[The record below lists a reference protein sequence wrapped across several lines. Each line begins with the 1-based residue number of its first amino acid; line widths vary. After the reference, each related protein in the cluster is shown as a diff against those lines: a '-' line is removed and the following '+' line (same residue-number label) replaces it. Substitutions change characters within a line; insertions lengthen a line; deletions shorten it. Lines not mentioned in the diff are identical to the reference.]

1 MIRAPMGD
9 QAYWDKWAKFSEEN
23 ILKDLEQLKGLSRN
37 PGYRPQFVWDLSKEY
52 PRQIL
57 TRYSRGDAISE
68 LGQHFLGLLDA
79 WELSNKLAAELNAQ
93 LQPGQGWDH
102 RRLLGAP
109 QVSDDS
115 RSHNDPRSW
124 VFDLT
129 NLNHYNW
136 CFWL

>member
-9 QAYWDKWAKFSEEN
+9 QAYWDKWVLHSNGRTKKMLDALALPSK
-23 ILKDLEQLKGLSRN
+23 N
-37 PGYRPQFVWDLSKEY
+37 PMYDPQYAYDASIEY
-52 PRQIL
+52 LRLIFE
-57 TRYSRGDAISE
+57 RYSRGDAISE

-93 LQPGQGWDH
+93 LQPGHGWDH